1 MNKTDKQS
9 NVCDIEETLKSL
21 QTENERLYRENDKL
35 REQLENLAAA
45 NARAAE
51 LVAQFE
57 SANDTDAGKSVI
69 TSLKAENER
78 LRQENE
84 KLQRQAKGV
93 AAANAYAAEL
103 MVQLEEANNALKN
116 EVANRRRIEEKLRQT
131 NTGMESRVTERT
143 TELTALNEQ
152 MKKEISERKRTE
164 EALHESE
171 SRLKTIFDKVQTG
184 IIIIDP
190 ETHKIVDVNPVAA
203 KLVGAQKSEMT
214 GAVCHK
220 YVCPA
225 DIGKCPITDLG
236 QTVDN
241 SERVLLTVSGEK
253 RPIIK
258 TVTTVKL
265 GGRTHLLESF
275 VDIAELKKTKQA
287 LEKLNND
294 LEWTVCELRQSNKH
308 LQNFIH
314 VAAHDLKT
322 PLRGIA
328 TLAQWLVT
336 DYAEK
341 FDEQGQQN
349 VNLLITRVNHID
361 KLLDDMLRY
370 SKIERTRQ
378 KEGPVDLKAVLA
390 KIVDEME
397 LPKKIDITI
406 AEKLPTVTAD
416 ENHLK
421 QVFENLLSNAV
432 KYMDKSEGIIKVGCT
447 EENETWKFSVSDNGP
462 GVESKHFERIFRIF
476 QTLSADKETG
486 GTGIGLPIAKK
497 IVELYGGKI
506 WVESELGKGST
517 FFFTFPKQQETSVV
531 TEPKI

>member
-1 MNKTDKQS
+1 MSKES
-9 NVCDIEETLKSL
+9 SVCDIEETLKSL
-21 QTENERLYRENDKL
+21 Q
-35 REQLENLAAA
+35 
-45 NARAAE
+45 
-51 LVAQFE
+51 V
-57 SANDTDAGKSVI
+57 
-69 TSLKAENER
+69 ENER
-78 LRQENE
+78 LRQENV
-84 KLQRQAKGV
+84 KFQQQAKGV

-103 MVQLEEANNALKN
+103 MVQLEETNNTLKN

-131 NTGMESRVTERT
+131 YTGMESRVKERT

-164 EALHESE
+164 DALHESE

-203 KLVGAQKSEMT
+203 KLVGVKRSDIIGT
-214 GAVCHK
+214 VCHK

-225 DIGKCPITDLG
+225 GVGKCPITDLD

-241 SERVLLTVSGEK
+241 SERVLLTICGEK

-258 TVTTVKL
+258 TVTTVML

-294 LEWTVCELRQSNKH
+294 LEWTICELRQSNKH
-308 LQNFIH
+308 LQNFVY

-336 DYAEK
+336 DYADK
-341 FDEQGQQN
+341 FDELGQQN
-349 VNLLITRVNHID
+349 INLLVTRVNHMD
-361 KLLDDMLRY
+361 KLLDDMLQY

-378 KEGPVDLKAVLA
+378 KECQVDLKKVLA
-390 KIVDEME
+390 EIIDEIE
-397 LPKKIDITI
+397 PPKNINITI
-406 AEKLPTVTAD
+406 EGELPTVTAD

-432 KYMDKSEGIIKVGCT
+432 NYMDKSEGSIKVGCT
-447 EENETWKFSVSDNGP
+447 EEDKIWKFSVSDNGP
-462 GVESKHFERIFRIF
+462 GIESQHFERIFKIF
-476 QTLSADKETG
+476 QTLSVNNESE

-497 IVELYGGKI
+497 IVELYGGRI
-506 WVESELGKGST
+506 WVESEVGKGST
-517 FFFTFPKQQETSVV
+517 FYFTFPKLQEANV
-531 TEPKI
+531 TAEPKY

>member
-1 MNKTDKQS
+1 MSKTDKQS
-9 NVCDIEETLKSL
+9 YVCDIEETLKSL
-21 QTENERLYRENDKL
+21 QAENERLHCENKKL
-35 REQLENLAAA
+35 QEQLDSVAVA

-57 SANDTDAGKSVI
+57 NTDDTATGKSAI

-78 LRQENE
+78 LRQENV
-84 KLQRQAKGV
+84 KFQQQAKGV

-103 MVQLEEANNALKN
+103 MVQLEETNNTLKN

-143 TELTALNEQ
+143 AELTALNEQ
-152 MKKEISERKRTE
+152 MKKEIRERKHTE

-171 SRLKTIFDKVQTG
+171 NRLKTIFDKVQTG

-214 GAVCHK
+214 GEVCHK
-220 YVCPA
+220 YICPA
-225 DIGKCPITDLG
+225 EVGKCPITDLG

-241 SERVLLTVSGEK
+241 SERALLTISGEK

-258 TVTTVKL
+258 TVTTVML
-265 GGRTHLLESF
+265 GGRPHLLESF
-275 VDIAELKKTKQA
+275 VDITELKKTKEA
-287 LEKLNND
+287 LVKLNND
-294 LEWTVCELRQSNKH
+294 LEWTVCELRQSNKY

-314 VAAHDLKT
+314 IAGHDLKT
-322 PLRGIA
+322 PLRGIG

-336 DYAEK
+336 DYADK

-349 VNLLITRVNHID
+349 VNLLVTRVNHID
-361 KLLDDMLRY
+361 KLLDDILRY

-378 KEGPVDLKAVLA
+378 KEGPIDLKAVLA
-390 KIVDEME
+390 EIIDEIE
-397 LPKKIDITI
+397 LPKNISVTI
-406 AEKLPTVTAD
+406 EEKLPVVTAD
-416 ENHLK
+416 ESHLK
-421 QVFENLLSNAV
+421 QVFQNLLANAI
-432 KYMDKSEGIIKVGCT
+432 KYMDKSEGSIKVGCT
-447 EENETWKFSVSDNGP
+447 EEGQTWKFSISDNGP
-462 GVESKHFERIFRIF
+462 GIEQRHFERIFRIF
-476 QTLSADKETG
+476 QTLSPGKETG

-506 WVESELGKGST
+506 WVESEVGKGST
-517 FFFTFPKQQETSVV
+517 FYFTFPKQQETGVAA
-531 TEPKI
+531 ELKN